1 MGVCRNVRGLW
12 PVRLAA
18 SSCYP
23 PETTMRFAPLLLALA
38 LAFPVAAVHGETRI
52 PDAALAKAEQLREQ
66 APASALGW
74 KITESLTT
82 EVGPPLPGPAADA
95 RRVASGRAPRRG
107 RVGKSV

>member
-52 PDAALAKAEQLREQ
+52 PDAALAKAEQLLEQ
-66 APASALGW
+66 ALASALRW
-74 KITESLTT
+74 KIPESLTT
-82 EVGPPLPGPAADA
+82 PVGHPLPGPEAT
-95 RRVASGRAPRRG
+95 GRPGAWA
-107 RVGKSV
+107 KA